1 MFIPRS
7 RGHDREPRR
16 IARLRDADIRSIA
29 AEAQAR
35 RTKETGGDCVLADP
49 IAYFSGMLMGFPDE
63 HRSASAFGPVKRRH
77 LISLSA
83 SLAETPRMPTVT
95 PLAARYSRISP
106 SSEITKAM
114 PMNGRP
120 LAIA

>member
-1 MFIPRS
+1 MFIPRF

-16 IARLRDADIRSIA
+16 IARLRGADIRSIA
-29 AEAQAR
+29 AEAQAH
-35 RTKETGGDCVLADP
+35 RTKEPGRDCVHADST
-49 IAYFSGMLMGFPDE
+49 AYFCGMLMGCSDE
-63 HRSASAFGPVKRRH
+63 HRTASAFGPVKRRH

-83 SLAETPRMPTVT
+83 SLAETPRIPTVT

-120 LAIA
+120 LAVA